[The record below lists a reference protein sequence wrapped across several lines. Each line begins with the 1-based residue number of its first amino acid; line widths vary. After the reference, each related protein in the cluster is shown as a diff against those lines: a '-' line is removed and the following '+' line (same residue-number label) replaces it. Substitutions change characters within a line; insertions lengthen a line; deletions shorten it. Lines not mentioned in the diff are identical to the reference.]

1 MTDFSAAASG
11 AGPPSPEPHEDQ
23 QASAHGA
30 IHPDAR
36 ARLHEQQRELVRASL
51 VACPQAE
58 NSSRRRA

>member
-1 MTDFSAAASG
+1 MTDFSAPSG
-11 AGPPSPEPHEDQ
+11 TGPPSREPHEDQ
-23 QASAHGA
+23 QASAHGP
-30 IHPDAR
+30 IRPDAR